1 MHTGCL
7 IECYNQLTSSHREV
21 IILVVWRASGI
32 SAALENGLIGFII
45 NLFNKVDPLT
55 IEINITSVLRPMS
68 EEYDNKEKVFNNYDS
83 GEVFRDWLNLDFN
96 RE

>member
-1 MHTGCL
+1 MDTGCL
-7 IECYNQLTSSHREV
+7 IERYNQLTSSHGEE
-21 IILVVWRASGI
+21 IILAVWRASGI

-45 NLFNKVDPLT
+45 NIFNKVDPLT
-55 IEINITSVLRPMS
+55 IKINITSVLRPMS
-68 EEYDNKEKVFNNYDS
+68 EEYNNKENVFNNYDS